1 MVAKCWPP
9 TSISG
14 EDLQMPV
21 GKLARLLIIGFV
33 ALAGC
38 NGQPTPVGVRGTV
51 TFDGAPLAEGTLQF
65 EPLELTTGQSRE
77 VAIRDGKFSL
87 PASEGVLPGVEFR
100 VVIQAF
106 KKTGQK
112 YPNADMAASYDE
124 VVQYIP
130 EQYNTATTLRATVSP
145 NETENDLTFHLLSQP
160 ASPTK

>member
-14 EDLQMPV
+14 EDGQMSI
-21 GKLARLLIIGFV
+21 GKIVWLFAIGFV

-38 NGQPTPVGVRGTV
+38 NGQPTPVGVSGAV
-51 TFDGAPLAEGTLQF
+51 TLDGAPLAEGTLQF

-77 VAIRDGKFSL
+77 VTIRDGKFSL

-100 VVIQAF
+100 VIIQAF

-124 VVQYIP
+124 VVQYVP
-130 EQYNTATTLRATVSP
+130 EQYNSATTLRAKVSP
-145 NETENDLTFHLLSQP
+145 NESENNLTFDLVSQP